1 MTATQAA
8 FDKFTADMGMKSSI
22 YSRVDPQAEIL
33 VAQGLTPVLT
43 GTIPEWAAI
52 ERFGYIERQQWR
64 ERKTLDGQGGK
75 WDNDLRMTGAGPQFT
90 MRLLM
95 ARGPAPIGER
105 IDLTFWAMRNYPEE
119 WDARTDAL
127 LAELGGAPVAKDLTK
142 ARALVAELGR
152 ELGPA

>member
-1 MTATQAA
+1 MTTTQAA
-8 FDKFTADMGMKSSI
+8 FEKFAADIRLPIST
-22 YSRVDPQAEIL
+22 YSRVDPQAETL

-64 ERKTLDGQGGK
+64 DRKTLDGQGGK

-95 ARGPAPIGER
+95 ARGPAPVAER

-127 LAELGGAPVAKDLTK
+127 LAEISTAPITKDLTK
-142 ARALVAELGR
+142 ARAALDVLVR
-152 ELGPA
+152 EFG